1 MVALRVDA
9 PDLAGPWKL
18 VVTNQGEVPVR
29 FAADGRL
36 LTLELP
42 KPEDPYAPVKGNP
55 KAPPPRPAPPIICKL
70 PAELRPSGV
79 VENRAVLLGPGA
91 RYEEV
96 FSPALY
102 CFSDASAKALVP
114 GASVIA
120 KLGFLPPTAKGKKN
134 APPPPPFVVE
144 PALRNP
150 PVSAIKELVSEPFI
164 LPAAAPVSSAPAP
177 SPMVDD
183 DPNGPSLELIAPARV
198 DSHNELTIGMTLTV
212 KNVGGRAVSMHM
224 RRDNFMFD
232 VDGPGGSANCGQPAE
247 GRKVPR
253 DGFTPLGTGASR
265 TIDVWIGEMCPDLV
279 FDRPG
284 LYRIR
289 PSLAFPSPS
298 ETSTV
303 KIWTRTVSAKDA
315 VLVRVRE
322 GRLPFYTSAPQV
334 FGDAR

>member
-1 MVALRVDA
+1 MVALRIDA

-18 VVTNQGEVPVR
+18 VVTNQGDVPVR

-42 KPEDPYAPVKGNP
+42 KPEGPYASVKRNP
-55 KAPPPRPAPPIICKL
+55 KAPPSKPAPPIICKL

-79 VENRAVLLGPGA
+79 VEDRAVLLGPGA

-102 CFSDASAKALVP
+102 CFSDTSAKALVP
-114 GASVIA
+114 GAQVTA
-120 KLGFLPPTAKGKKN
+120 RLGFSPPTPKGKKP
-134 APPPPPFVVE
+134 APLRPPFVVE
-144 PALRNP
+144 PAVRNAA
-150 PVSAIKELVSEPFI
+150 VSAIKELVSESFI
-164 LPAAAPVSSAPAP
+164 LPPAAPMSGMTGPHT
-177 SPMVDD
+177 MVDD
-183 DPNGPSLELIAPARV
+183 DPNGPSFELLAPARV
-198 DSHNELTIGMTLTV
+198 DSRNELTIGMTLTV
-212 KNVGGRAVSMHM
+212 KNAGGRAASMHL

-232 VDGPGGSANCGQPAE
+232 VDGPGGSAHCGLPAE
-247 GRKVPR
+247 GRKVPQ
-253 DGFTPLGTGASR
+253 DAFAPLGAGASR
-265 TIDVWIGEMCPDLV
+265 TIDVWVGEMCPDLV

-303 KIWTRTVSAKDA
+303 KIWTRAISANDA

-322 GRLPFYTSAPQV
+322 GRLPFYPSAPQV